1 LSPQAMLAP
10 KRPREQG
17 VARLLN
23 QHSDSIQTLVGSEK
37 QHRHNVHSEYSVQAG
52 FVAYCRC
59 CRIVVHGNC
68 KRHQRPLGTNE
79 QRLCTMANA
88 CLRTCDRK
96 TDLEKNEQNH
106 LRE

>member
-1 LSPQAMLAP
+1 MLAP

-52 FVAYCRC
+52 FVA
-59 CRIVVHGNC
+59 
-68 KRHQRPLGTNE
+68 
-79 QRLCTMANA
+79 
-88 CLRTCDRK
+88 
-96 TDLEKNEQNH
+96 
-106 LRE
+106 